1 MARDTF
7 PDELRRYGVGAKVRR
22 LRLKK
27 KISLEELGRHTR
39 LSPALLSKLER
50 NQVTPTLP
58 TLVRVA
64 LVFGVGLDEFF
75 ADTPP
80 GAVVVRAQDRL
91 RFPERPSDADSAY
104 DFESLDYPTTGR
116 AMNAYL
122 ADFRDGKTARAHAHD
137 ASEFLFV
144 VAGELLVQVEGV
156 DHLLGTGDSI
166 YIRSSVPHAYAKRET
181 GPCRA
186 VVVTSADATAAVRAD
201 R

>member
-7 PDELRRYGVGAKVRR
+7 PDELRRYSVGAKVRR

-75 ADTPP
+75 SDA
-80 GAVVVRAQDRL
+80 AAAAAVVRASDRL
-91 RFPERPSDADSAY
+91 RFPERQGDADSAY
-104 DFESLDYPTTGR
+104 DFESLDYATTGR

-122 ADFRDGKTARAHAHD
+122 AEFRDGKAARAHAHD

-144 VAGELLVQVEGV
+144 LDGELLVQVEGI
-156 DHLLGTGDSI
+156 DHVLRVGDSI
-166 YIRSSVPHAYAKRET
+166 YIRSSAPHAYAKR
-181 GPCRA
+181 GDAACRA
-186 VVVTSADATAAVRAD
+186 LVVTSADPAAAIRAE
-201 R
+201 